1 MMVKR
6 RATAA
11 MAGAAAA
18 AAAALAIAGC
28 GSSGGSSSAG
38 TASGSPGTSSGNP
51 VKIMVF
57 GSFTQPPFPLEQIK
71 VAAEAAVAH
80 VNKAGGVNG
89 RQIDLIAC
97 DDQMSANG
105 AAACGRE
112 AVQDQVTAVVGAFT
126 LFGDNIMPLLE
137 QAKIPYILPVAISD
151 MEVSNDLS
159 FPIMSSASPAGA
171 GMYLLKQDGCTT
183 VVFTAT
189 QNAQSQA
196 SFTNFALPVA
206 KGIGIKTTFVPYATS
221 TTDYTSVA
229 QQIANEGSCVI
240 FGGGAQDTAALVTA
254 LQQTGKK
261 FTELPLST
269 IAFPQSTLTQ
279 LGSKANGVKVLSTF
293 YFPSTNKPVVT
304 QAVNEIKAINSSV
317 PIDDTALN
325 SYAAVLT
332 FVQAADQV
340 KGALTGEAVAQV
352 LESPGTVINTG
363 IFPPTNFSKDADFFP
378 PAPRVAGAAF
388 IPYVADNGSYVQD
401 GSPIDLTKAKL
412 GL

>member
-1 MMVKR
+1 LKTIKR

-11 MAGAAAA
+11 AVAA

-28 GSSGGSSSAG
+28 SSSGSGS
-38 TASGSPGTSSGNP
+38 ASGAPSASSGSP

-151 MEVSNDLS
+151 MEVNSSLS

-171 GMYLLKQDGCTT
+171 GMYLLKQDGCKT

-196 SFTNFALPVA
+196 SFQNYAQPVA
-206 KGIGIKTTFVPYATS
+206 KGIGIKTTFVSYATS

-229 QQIANEGSCVI
+229 QQIANAGNCVI

-254 LQQTGKK
+254 LEQTGKK
-261 FTELPLST
+261 FTYLPLST

-340 KGALTGEAVAQV
+340 KGTLTGEAVAQV
-352 LESPGTVINTG
+352 LESPSTIINTG
-363 IFPPTNFSKDADFFP
+363 IYPPTDFSKDAGFFP
-378 PAPRVAGAAF
+378 PAPRVAGANF
-388 IPYVADNGSYVQD
+388 IPYVADNGTYVED
-401 GSPIDLTKAKL
+401 GSPIDLTKASL